1 MSDRAPTLERFL
13 AAQPP
18 EWAAVFREIQ
28 TVADAVTLMRLF
40 MTANRTIYANDL
52 PIDAFTRD
60 WGVLSQ
66 RSMSYWLVDF
76 LHDDRGVA
84 CDFGD
89 VYDAAMD
96 DPDPAQTEELR
107 ARCRAGGV
115 ELTLRAT
122 PEDPWN
128 VVREQV
134 RTEADAACFHL
145 LVAQHTANSLHYDP
159 MHGAT
164 PPPAPGREPSGDD
177 LSSFIARCRSSG
189 VIVRAR

>member
-1 MSDRAPTLERFL
+1 MTVNGPTLERFL
-13 AAQPP
+13 AGQPP

-28 TVADAVTLMRLF
+28 TVGDAVTFMRLY
-40 MTANRTIYANDL
+40 MTHEKTIYANDL
-52 PIDAFTRD
+52 PLDAFTRD

-84 CDFGD
+84 CVFGD
-89 VYDAAMD
+89 VYDSALDA
-96 DPDPAQTEELR
+96 PDPVQTEELL

-115 ELTLRAT
+115 ELTLRQS
-122 PEDPWN
+122 PDEPWD
-128 VVREQV
+128 VVRQQV

-145 LVAQHTANSLHYDP
+145 LCAQHTANSLHYDP

-164 PPPAPGREPSGDD
+164 PPPAPGREPSADD
-177 LSSFIARCRSSG
+177 LASFIARCRSSG